1 MKTKLFLFLGL
12 MFVLSMNG
20 CDDSEIPFGYVTG
33 KLTIDGKPAPENVKI
48 YFYPQFQGGSYSTGL
63 TDADGNFE
71 MKFST
76 KRKGVEAGQNKV
88 QIENPETGRAVVPR
102 AVLNANNKELWAKT
116 IEVKKGRQKL
126 DFNIDTSLKT
136 EEKPPVSRRN
146 KKIEELLEKDRE
158 LGNNG

>member
-1 MKTKLFLFLGL
+1 
-12 MFVLSMNG
+12 
-20 CDDSEIPFGYVTG
+20 
-33 KLTIDGKPAPENVKI
+33 
-48 YFYPQFQGGSYSTGL
+48 
-63 TDADGNFE
+63 